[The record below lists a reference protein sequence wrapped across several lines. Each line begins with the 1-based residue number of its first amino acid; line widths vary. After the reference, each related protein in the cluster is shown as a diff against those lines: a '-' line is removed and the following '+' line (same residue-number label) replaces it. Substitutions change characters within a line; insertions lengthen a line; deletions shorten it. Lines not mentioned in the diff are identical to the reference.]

1 MLNDNEIL
9 YYIEKRQLISDNY
22 NPDCLTPNGYDLR
35 IGEHTEDTVEKNQLF
50 YISSLEKLDL
60 PDNIV
65 ASLFIKSR
73 YARHGIFSSFGFVDA
88 GFSGN
93 LTLAFYNFGDPLQI
107 HSGLKFVQIVF
118 YEINSPAKNYALRSG
133 NYQNSRG
140 INLQ

>member
-9 YYIEKRQLISDNY
+9 YYIERRQLISDNY

-35 IGEHTEDTVEKNQLF
+35 IGEHTENTVEKNQLF
-50 YISSLEKLDL
+50 FISSFEKLDL

-65 ASLFIKSR
+65 ASLYIKSR

-93 LTLAFYNFGDPLQI
+93 LTMAFYNFGDSLQI

-118 YEINSPAKNYALRSG
+118 HEINSPAKNYASRSG

-140 INLQ
+140 ITRK